1 MAYQRPTLSDLI
13 NQSQRDFE
21 ATLTGTDAR
30 IAKSLIN
37 VIARAHAGALHEMY
51 GYLENIRDN
60 ALLIDPDDDYV
71 DLLASR
77 WNLQRRT
84 NTFANGYL
92 VVIKPASNIDG
103 MPKGIVFTDSNG
115 RNYFTTETVQFNT
128 DGRDGWPISGHDELD
143 DDTQW
148 TVVGIQALDSGIST
162 LGEWDVLTA
171 RTQVPEYKGFLYAP
185 LQGGEIE
192 EFKASLLD
200 RLFARWQR
208 PPMGGTLNDYEQWA
222 IASSPDITRAWA
234 VRSVDANSSLRV
246 TVYIASDNGDVE
258 SVTPNQNAINQCRL
272 FLKDKVPVVANY
284 QIQPV
289 VGRQLPIHIYNYH
302 GRHSLDD
309 FKTLAVKASVDFLRR
324 EAVPGQPLRR
334 SRLGEAIS
342 AIPGENYFDFS
353 DSNPARNF
361 TPATNEIFYVRA
373 DLVQISND
381 QLPGVI
387 VQ

>member
-115 RNYFTTETVQFNT
+115 RNYR
-128 DGRDGWPISGHDELD
+128 RDGGTQRASG
-143 DDTQW
+143 
-148 TVVGIQALDSGIST
+148 S
-162 LGEWDVLTA
+162 
-171 RTQVPEYKGFLYAP
+171 
-185 LQGGEIE
+185 
-192 EFKASLLD
+192 
-200 RLFARWQR
+200 
-208 PPMGGTLNDYEQWA
+208 
-222 IASSPDITRAWA
+222 
-234 VRSVDANSSLRV
+234 
-246 TVYIASDNGDVE
+246 
-258 SVTPNQNAINQCRL
+258 
-272 FLKDKVPVVANY
+272 
-284 QIQPV
+284 
-289 VGRQLPIHIYNYH
+289 
-302 GRHSLDD
+302 
-309 FKTLAVKASVDFLRR
+309 
-324 EAVPGQPLRR
+324 
-334 SRLGEAIS
+334 
-342 AIPGENYFDFS
+342 
-353 DSNPARNF
+353 
-361 TPATNEIFYVRA
+361 
-373 DLVQISND
+373 
-381 QLPGVI
+381 
-387 VQ
+387 